1 MISKKYMVN
10 VNCPTFNHVN
20 YIEYAMNGFTIQQT
34 NFPFVCTI
42 LDDASTDGEQEIIK
56 RYLQENFDLE
66 DTIVARTEETDNYVL
81 NFAKHKINPN
91 CYFAVLFLKYN
102 HYSIKKSK
110 DPYIMEWKDNSKY
123 IALCEG
129 DDFWTDPLK
138 LQKQVDYLES
148 HPECTICFAATRLI
162 DKQGKKQYGRI
173 PKDASRLKDVLTL
186 EDFCYEQFYVG
197 QWAFHT
203 STFFY
208 RSELQIVCQASLKN
222 FPYGDLPTILMC
234 LFHGNGYFINE
245 PMSCYRQDSGG
256 FNSSL
261 KGNPSKAISIERQL
275 IEGMKWFDK
284 LTGGKYH
291 KSVERRILRCECLI
305 EYHEQGRNGWVFL
318 KPQYWPIAKM
328 QGIKTTVLMV
338 LQTAMPKLY
347 RFAQSFKHKLHK

>member
-1 MISKKYMVN
+1 MYEMINQESFQFMV
-10 VNCPTFNHVN
+10 CARCWTFNHAN
-20 YIEYAMNGFTIQQT
+20 FIEDTMNGFTIQET
-34 NFPFVCTI
+34 SFPFICLI
-42 LDDASTDGEQEIIK
+42 IDDASTDGEPEVIRQ
-56 RYLQENFDLE
+56 YFNQNFDLGNRS
-66 DTIVARTEETDNYVL
+66 VVRYEETDDYVL
-81 NFAKHKINPN
+81 TFAQHKANKN
-91 CYFAVLFLKYN
+91 CYFAVFYLKYN
-102 HYSIKKSK
+102 HYNIKKSK
-110 DPYIMEWKDNSKY
+110 LPYLKSWQNKSKY
-123 IALCEG
+123 MASCEG

-148 HPECTICFAATRLI
+148 HPECTICFASTRLI
-162 DKQGKKQYGRI
+162 DKSGKKQYGRI
-173 PKDASRLKDVLTL
+173 PKDVSRLKDVVTL

-208 RSELQIVCQASLKN
+208 RSELQIICQTSSKN

-261 KGNPSKAISIERQL
+261 KENPSKAIRIERKL

-284 LTGGKYH
+284 LTEEKYH

-305 EYHEQGRNGWVFL
+305 EYHERGENGWVFL
-318 KPQYWPIAKM
+318 KPKYWPIAKM
-328 QGIKTTVLMV
+328 QGIKNTVLIDRKSV
-338 LQTAMPKLY
+338 V
-347 RFAQSFKHKLHK
+347 